1 MQHYKDT
8 IAIQDFLPHRAPMLM
23 VDVILELKSNT
34 VKTILKIKEDNI
46 FVNEGVFAEIGLI
59 ENAAQTCSSIVG
71 QSFFLDEN
79 NQVKKGVKVIGFISG
94 IKKIIIHGFAKV
106 GEEIIT
112 NSNLIS
118 RFDTDDYIICTMTT
132 TTYMDD
138 NLLFEAEMNL
148 FIQEN
153 KN

>member
-1 MQHYKDT
+1 MKQYKNT

-23 VDVILELKSNT
+23 VDVILELSHT
-34 VKTILKIKEDNI
+34 SVKTILEIKEDNI
-46 FVNEGVFAEIGLI
+46 FVENDVFSEIGLI

-79 NQVKKGVKVIGFISG
+79 NEVKKGVKVIGFISG
-94 IKKIIIHGFAKV
+94 IKRIVVHGFAKV
-106 GEEIIT
+106 GDEIFT

-118 RFDTDDYIICTMTT
+118 RFDSDGYIICTMNTT
-132 TTYMDD
+132 THLGDK
-138 NLLFEAEMNL
+138 LLFEAEMNL

-153 KN
+153 